1 MLLADLFDVT
11 QDQYFIYSMSK
22 FKSDIF
28 NPKFSMDYL
37 IYLPISCMYH
47 V

>member
-1 MLLADLFDVT
+1 MLQANLFDVT

-28 NPKFSMDYL
+28 NPNFSMDYL
-37 IYLPISCMYH
+37 A
-47 V
+47 